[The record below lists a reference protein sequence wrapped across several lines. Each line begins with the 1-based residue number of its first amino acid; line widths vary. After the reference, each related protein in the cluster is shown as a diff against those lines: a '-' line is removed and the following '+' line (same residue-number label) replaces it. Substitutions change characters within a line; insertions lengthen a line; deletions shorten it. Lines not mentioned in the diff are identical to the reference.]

1 MATRRI
7 NKELRDLEND
17 PPSFCSVGPVEDD
30 LFHWEGTIMGPSD
43 SPYSGGEFSLDIH
56 FPLDYPFKPPAI
68 EFITRIYH
76 PNIDS
81 NGHICMDILHEE
93 WSPGFTISKVL
104 LSIYSLLTDPNHDNP
119 SVPEIAHVYK
129 NNRNLYEF
137 IARNCIRKDAE
148 STWYLEYF
156 NKEIKHLGC
165 RLRKNMVCKLM
176 ENSGNSPCGKIYN
189 LNDKPIENA
198 IIHLK
203 NCHDIIVTQDGKLK
217 NFKEQELLDTN
228 EDQKELWELFSDLII
243 ENSQYMDTISRTNF
257 HQFIHK
263 LDPAFIMPCQ
273 ETVDSIIHASYNSS
287 FSQLQQLIKNEAT
300 SISLAVDLWKAKN
313 HQGYL
318 GITCSFLDQK
328 CELRDVTLDVA
339 YVRYPHTSEHILD
352 ALEDVISRWK
362 IRDLI
367 FTITTTNKSNLKY
380 AILNMKKP
388 NWLGCIDHTLQLVIG
403 KALKPAEALIARAKH
418 YVDCSKLNEFLE
430 EDNVEIKPAELLHTI
445 MNFPTVWYPHSLP
458 LKNHGKFSR
467 IMLHQSEEE
476 LIRDLQSILKPFL
489 EITEL
494 IREEGNSTVQ
504 IQSTFGRRI
513 QLNGPVDCTGLIDKI
528 KLNLSAAINHY
539 WRDILDPNFTHFSIL
554 DPRIKNLSFVSS
566 SIRHAAEDFLYIKY
580 REIRS
585 TMETETD
592 TNGDNEQ
599 SQQRTSSI
607 FASLKK
613 LTFPT
618 HVNEFIEYLNLEEI
632 DLESNPFTW
641 WKERKEKFPIL
652 YRIAMKYLSVY
663 TTSTVNEKLFSD
675 ANNLT
680 DKENSDLFKYLI
692 FLRQNNKNLE
702 SIHH

>member
-7 NKELRDLEND
+7 NKYIYCCFIFYSFSFIELRDLEND

-156 NKEIKHLGC
+156 NKEIKHFGC

-203 NCHDIIVTQDGKLK
+203 NCYDIIVTQDGKLK

-228 EDQKELWELFSDLII
+228 EDQEELWELFSDLII

-328 CELRDVTLDVA
+328 CELRDITLDVA

-380 AILNMKKP
+380 AILNMKKT

-430 EDNVEIKPAELLHTI
+430 EDNVEIKPAELLHNI

-494 IREEGNSTVQ
+494 IREGNYCTYSLINPALLEIKNNLCLEGNSTVQ

-528 KLNLSAAINHY
+528 KLNLSAAISHY

-632 DLESNPFTW
+632 DLEN
-641 WKERKEKFPIL
+641 
-652 YRIAMKYLSVY
+652 
-663 TTSTVNEKLFSD
+663 
-675 ANNLT
+675 
-680 DKENSDLFKYLI
+680 KENSDLFKYLI

>member
-1 MATRRI
+1 
-7 NKELRDLEND
+7 
-17 PPSFCSVGPVEDD
+17 
-30 LFHWEGTIMGPSD
+30 MGPSD

-104 LSIYSLLTDPNHDNP
+104 LLIYSLLTDPNHDNP

-156 NKEIKHLGC
+156 NKEIKHFGC

-228 EDQKELWELFSDLII
+228 EDQKELWKLFSDLII

-263 LDPAFIMPCQ
+263 LDTAFIMPCQ

-313 HQGYL
+313 HQ
-318 GITCSFLDQK
+318 
-328 CELRDVTLDVA
+328 
-339 YVRYPHTSEHILD
+339 
-352 ALEDVISRWK
+352 
-362 IRDLI
+362 
-367 FTITTTNKSNLKY
+367 
-380 AILNMKKP
+380 
-388 NWLGCIDHTLQLVIG
+388 VIG

-494 IREEGNSTVQ
+494 IREGNYCTYSLINPALLEIKNNLCLEGNSTVQ
-504 IQSTFGRRI
+504 IQIDFKNEESTFGRRI

-528 KLNLSAAINHY
+528 KLNLSAAISHY

-702 SIHH
+702 LIHH